1 MHQKYTL
8 HDSNTQPIHF
18 FSQIKKRKKQEK
30 KTNSH
35 WVQTPFN
42 IQSLKKK
49 LSFLSIAFQLDKLYA
64 NYSSE
69 YAKRMCI
76 KLTYHLYTI
85 NLYLIPYNEAQTDFK
100 VTNTSAQMTSE
111 LKMRMR

>member
-1 MHQKYTL
+1 MTL
-8 HDSNTQPIHF
+8 TPNQYIF
-18 FSQIKKRKKQEK
+18 FSNKEKKKQEK

-85 NLYLIPYNEAQTDFK
+85 NLFLIPYNEAQTDFK

>member
-49 LSFLSIAFQLDKLYA
+49 VIISINCISIGQALCKL
-64 NYSSE
+64 
-69 YAKRMCI
+69 
-76 KLTYHLYTI
+76 
-85 NLYLIPYNEAQTDFK
+85 QF
-100 VTNTSAQMTSE
+100 
-111 LKMRMR
+111 